1 MTGSPDRAPYGA
13 FVSGP
18 LLVRDAALFTDLY
31 EITMAASYLR
41 EGMSGLATFSLFVR
55 KLPAERS
62 FLVAAGLEDVLN
74 YLGDLRFSD
83 DAVRY
88 LGALGRFDA
97 GFLEFLRDLRFTGEV
112 RAVPEGTVIFQ
123 DEPLIEVTAPII
135 EAQIVE
141 TAVLNLCH
149 FQTLLASK
157 AARSVIAAR
166 GRPVVEFG
174 LRRTHGI
181 DAGMKAAR
189 CSFIA
194 GAPMSS
200 NVLAG
205 LSYGIPPTG
214 TMAHSY
220 VTAFPREI
228 DSFRAF
234 ALAFPANTIL
244 LIDTY
249 DTVAAAHK
257 AVEVAREMQARGQRL
272 AGVRLDSGDIVAL
285 SKEVRGILDRAG
297 LGYVRIFVSG
307 GLDEDGIDHLLKA
320 GAPIDAFGVGT
331 RMDVSADAPYL
342 DMAYKLVEYEGR
354 HVLKT
359 SPGKTTW
366 TGRKQIYRFLDAKG
380 RCSGDVLA
388 LRDEP
393 PPAVSAEPLLRA
405 VMESGQLVA
414 PHPSLAAIRDYCA
427 AQIASLPPDIRRL
440 RGAEKYPV
448 RYSDRLVALQR
459 SLEAELEATE
469 VAPSLQPAR
478 TRGGAKRSRRGGKAT
493 TNQRKTLQPPRSPK
507 AGRPPEDVISAP
519 RVRRRQK
526 TARVELRK
534 GTTLLQTGHGPRVAR
549 AAKKPKIKKR

>member
-1 MTGSPDRAPYGA
+1 MTDRPAPGA

-18 LLVRDAALFTDLY
+18 LVTRDAALFTDLY

-41 EGMSGLATFSLFVR
+41 EGMTGSATFSLFVR
-55 KLPAERS
+55 KLPKERA
-62 FLVAAGLEDVLN
+62 FLVAAGLEDILN
-74 YLGDLRFSD
+74 YLRDFRFSA
-83 DAVRY
+83 DALRY
-88 LGALGRFDA
+88 LSSLRRFDA
-97 GFLEFLRDLRFTGEV
+97 AFLDFLSDLRFTGEV

-123 DEPLIEVTAPII
+123 DEPLLEVTAPII

-189 CSFIA
+189 CAFIA
-194 GAPMSS
+194 GATMSS

-205 LSYGIPPTG
+205 LYFGIPPTG

-220 VTAFPREI
+220 VTAFPHEI
-228 DSFRAF
+228 DAFRAF
-234 ALAFPANTIL
+234 ARAFPAHTIL

-249 DTVAAAHK
+249 DTVAAARK
-257 AVEVAREMQARGQRL
+257 AVEVAMEMEAQGQRL
-272 AGVRLDSGDIVAL
+272 AGVRLDSGDIVTL
-285 SKEVRGILDRAG
+285 SKAVRRVLDQAG
-297 LGYVRIFVSG
+297 LPSVRIFVSG
-307 GLDEDGIDHLLKA
+307 GLDEESIDQFLA
-320 GAPIDAFGVGT
+320 EGAPIDAFGVGT

-342 DMAYKLVEYEGR
+342 DMAYKLVEYQGR

-366 TGRKQIYRFLDAKG
+366 TGRKQVYRVLDANG
-380 RCSGDVLA
+380 RFSGDVLA

-393 PPAVSAEPLLRA
+393 PPGASAELLLRT
-405 VMESGQLVA
+405 VMESGR
-414 PHPSLAAIRDYCA
+414 PLAAHPPLTAVRDYCL
-427 AQIASLPPDIRRL
+427 AQIAQLPQEVRRIRNA
-440 RGAEKYPV
+440 GTYPV

-469 VAPSLQPAR
+469 VVPAR
-478 TRGGAKRSRRGGKAT
+478 RRTPRSRRNVMAKRSRT
-493 TNQRKTLQPPRSPK
+493 IQPPRSPK
-507 AGRPPEDVISAP
+507 AGRPPEEIISPP

-526 TARVELRK
+526 TAHVQLRK
-534 GTTLLQTGHGPRVAR
+534 GTTLLETGHGPRVVR
-549 AAKKPKIKKR
+549 GAKSPKVKKR